1 MQHACFFNL
10 CVEDFLHLTCVVGTF
25 LSSGDI
31 LIVLHNFKGLSEDW
45 DLVLMLS

>member
-1 MQHACFFNL
+1 MHAFLIFAWRI
-10 CVEDFLHLTCVVGTF
+10 FLHLTCVVGTF